1 MNILTQLIYDHFS
14 LHPQTIFWLREFSS
28 STGGDYYHT
37 SLRSG
42 CYGAHADGRWKIA
55 LLSVLRQVESG
66 EVKMLYI
73 SPEKLFPDNI
83 LSWISTIDIAFFA
96 VDEAH
101 CISSWGHEFR
111 SEYRKLGNLK
121 SHFPNLPIIALTAT
135 ADATTRRDILTQLS
149 IPDAQVFLSSF
160 DRPNLS
166 LTVLP
171 GRKRI
176 EQIEE
181 FLARH
186 RSES

>member
-1 MNILTQLIYDHFS
+1 M
-14 LHPQTIFWLREFSS
+14 TIVISPL
-28 STGGDYYHT
+28 
-37 SLRSG
+37 
-42 CYGAHADGRWKIA
+42 IA
-55 LLSVLRQVESG
+55 LMYDQVEALKANGINAVCLNSSQKISEQTSVLRQVESG

-73 SPEKLFPDNI
+73 SPEKLFSDNI
-83 LSWISTIDIAFFA
+83 LTWISTIDVAFFA

-121 SHFPNLPIIALTAT
+121 SHFPSLPIIALTAT
-135 ADATTRRDILTQLS
+135 ADATTRRDILSQLS
-149 IPDAQVFLSSF
+149 IPDAPVFLSSF

-176 EQIEE
+176 EQIED
-181 FLARH
+181 FLSRH
-186 RSES
+186 RGES